1 MKEYFDVLDENGN
14 LTGLKKLRNEV
25 HRDGDWHKAVHI
37 WIINENGEILL
48 QRRCATKDSNPNM
61 LDISCAGHLKSGDNS
76 LDGALR
82 ELKEELNIEVNPIEL
97 NYIKTLKRSSK
108 YTPTFINNEFD
119 DLYILRTNKTIE
131 DMKAQEDE
139 ISEIFYVPYIKF
151 KEMVKNK
158 QTDLLM
164 HTEEFEIL
172 FNLFD
177 KEFGNLLLDA
187 KFAEDW
193 CNKLKEYWF
202 NKDIKKAVSLFE
214 NTTFY
219 QETPFLKP
227 YTTFEE
233 INQEWQHIRNEDI
246 KKIEIKVLA
255 IDNNTNTVIA
265 EWYLEQNN
273 KIYDGIY
280 EIKFNNNLQCIY
292 FKSWEM
298 IK

>member
-1 MKEYFDVLDENGN
+1 M
-14 LTGLKKLRNEV
+14 
-25 HRDGDWHKAVHI
+25 
-37 WIINENGEILL
+37 
-48 QRRCATKDSNPNM
+48 
-61 LDISCAGHLKSGDNS
+61 
-76 LDGALR
+76 
-82 ELKEELNIEVNPIEL
+82 
-97 NYIKTLKRSSK
+97 
-108 YTPTFINNEFD
+108 
-119 DLYILRTNKTIE
+119 
-131 DMKAQEDE
+131 
-139 ISEIFYVPYIKF
+139 
-151 KEMVKNK
+151 
-158 QTDLLM
+158 
-164 HTEEFEIL
+164 
-172 FNLFD
+172 FD
-177 KEFGNLLLDA
+177 KEFGNLLLDT

-193 CNKLKEYWF
+193 CNKLKDYWF
-202 NKDIKKAVSLFE
+202 NKDIEKAVLLFE
-214 NTTFY
+214 NATFY

-273 KIYDGIY
+273 EIYDGIY